1 MGCPFA
7 ARLGRPALLLA
18 GLAAIMAVPAVAQT
32 QAPIVIPPAPTIVA
46 SPPGSS
52 GPAPAVPDAGQTT
65 PLIAVPPGLTL
76 TPVPQAP
83 LTPGPSAPGA
93 STPGA
98 ATPGAATPGAATPGA
113 AANADN
119 GAAPAAPAVASWDPV
134 TAARLGV
141 LNVIDGSVSEVQ
153 IPVGGQASIGDLKV
167 SVLACL
173 RRPPGQVPDAAA
185 FIDVQASDAGA
196 PPPLTAANGPLDAPP
211 EGTADQGDAASGSGS
226 NDSGRPSPE
235 AGAGPAAYRGW
246 MVRSM
251 PAAMVVGD
259 ASETFR
265 VIDCS

>member
-1 MGCPFA
+1 LP
-7 ARLGRPALLLA
+7 LA
-18 GLAAIMAVPAVAQT
+18 VWFGAPAVAQT
-32 QAPIVIPPAPTIVA
+32 QSPIVIPPAPTIVA
-46 SPPGSS
+46 SPPGASPS
-52 GPAPAVPDAGQTT
+52 PNMPDAVQTA
-65 PLIAVPPGLTL
+65 PLTAVPPGLTQ

-83 LTPGPSAPGA
+83 L
-93 STPGA
+93 
-98 ATPGAATPGAATPGA
+98 TPGA

-119 GAAPAAPAVASWDPV
+119 GAAPAPGPVPAASWAPA

-141 LNVIDGSVSEVQ
+141 LNVVDGSVSEVH
-153 IPVGGQASIGDLKV
+153 IAVGGQASIGDLKV

-185 FIDVQASDAGA
+185 FIDVQAANAGA
-196 PPPLTAANGPLDAPP
+196 PPPVAAANAPLDAPP
-211 EGTADQGDAASGSGS
+211 ESTSGQGDPASDGS
-226 NDSGRPSPE
+226 P
-235 AGAGPAAYRGW
+235 AGAAANGPPAYRGW